1 MAQEIKIEK
10 KASEVI
16 QPTTDESAREAIQS
30 KQDLSGANLVG
41 MRLKGLS
48 AFGAILRK
56 TNLSSADL
64 SHGLLVNPNLFK
76 SDLHGTALH
85 NSLILGGDL
94 VKTRFEETDLH
105 ESALIGVNAQ
115 EASFRKANLRNSGI
129 IMANLKGVDFTDA
142 NLTDARLASSNVEG
156 ADFSGAN
163 LTGARAHNI
172 DWTKTKVPPSKIPG
186 PFINFPKWAWFA
198 LVGGVFSLIAL
209 VIYLIINSRRRKT
222 KN

>member
-16 QPTTDESAREAIQS
+16 QPTSDESAREAIQS

-41 MRLKGLS
+41 MALKGLS

-76 SDLHGTALH
+76 AHLHGTAMH
-85 NSLILGGDL
+85 NTVVLGGDL
-94 VKTRFEETDLH
+94 VRTRFEETDLH

-115 EASFRKANLRNSGI
+115 EASFRNANLRKAGVI
-129 IMANLKGVDFTDA
+129 GANLRDADFTGADM
-142 NLTDARLASSNVEG
+142 TEARLASSNVEG
-156 ADFSGAN
+156 ADFTDVDLS
-163 LTGARAHNI
+163 GARAHKV
-172 DWTKTKVPPSKIPG
+172 DWAKAKVPPATMPA
-186 PFINFPKWAWFA
+186 PLFNFPKWGWVA
-198 LVGGVFSLIAL
+198 LIGGIFSALALI
-209 VIYLIINSRRRKT
+209 IYLILHGRK
-222 KN
+222 KEN

>member
-16 QPTTDESAREAIQS
+16 QPTSDGSAREAIQS

-41 MRLKGLS
+41 MALNGLS

-76 SDLHGTALH
+76 SLLHGTAMH
-85 NSLILGGDL
+85 NTVILGGDL
-94 VKTRFEETDLH
+94 VKTQFEETDLH

-115 EASFRKANLRNSGI
+115 EASFRNANLRKAGI
-129 IMANLKGVDFTDA
+129 FSANLQDADFSGA
-142 NLTDARLASSNVEG
+142 NLTDARLVTSNVEG
-156 ADFSGAN
+156 ADFSGAE
-163 LTGARAHNI
+163 LSGARAHNI
-172 DWTKTKVPPSKIPG
+172 NWTKAKIPPSTIPD
-186 PFINFPKWAWFA
+186 PLFNFPKWAWIA
-198 LVGGVFSLIAL
+198 LIGGVFSAVILI
-209 VIYLIINSRRRKT
+209 IYLILNGRKR
-222 KN
+222 KK